1 MMRSLFSG
9 VAGLKTHQTRMDVIG
24 NNIANVNTTAYKS
37 QSMTFSDIFYQT
49 TQNASGASQN
59 RGGVNA
65 RQIGLGV
72 QTSAISTAIEQQG
85 ASQTT
90 NNPFD
95 IMISGDAFF
104 VVNNGNEQL
113 YTRDGTFY
121 VDGAGNLAMQSTG
134 YLVQGWQS
142 KQNEDGSWGVDVNGG
157 IGRLQIMNEANTYYP
172 PAATTDAV
180 MSGNIDM
187 NDTNVRS
194 AAGRVMTLEFYDD
207 RGYLYTAKF
216 AVKMMKNDDGT
227 PMTTATVE
235 DSQSSATDKKTNIY
249 DYLETDA
256 IDNLKDE
263 TEDIVKNKPL
273 YSITLMD
280 ILDSKNVSIDAEAFS
295 NVTFGSSSKWNV
307 KMTNKVE
314 PTTTASDFSSGSLQ
328 RLKTTAKD
336 LNDPNKNDAWAGI
349 GGQYFG
355 LSDAVI
361 DSYGKDATF
370 TYDAGTKTMTITS
383 NNKTSTFAFNPDTGA
398 LMEGSDLMIGFGDG
412 TVTNLESFKN
422 VAFDSST
429 ITNVNT
435 NGTSTFKATKG
446 AMDGETGTGRMVGEM
461 NGISVETDGKI
472 WASYSNGQTKLLG
485 QIASAEFANASG
497 LEKSGDNL
505 YKQTNNS
512 GEAAIQ
518 DISVDGG
525 RMNTGVLEMSN
536 VDLSNEFTTMITTQ
550 RGFQANSRI
559 ITVSDTLLE
568 ELTNLKR

>member
-37 QSMTFSDIFYQT
+37 QSMTFSDIMYQT
-49 TQNASGASQN
+49 TQNASGASE
-59 RGGVNA
+59 RTGGVNA

-72 QTSAISTAIEQQG
+72 QTSAISTAIDQQG

-95 IMISGDAFF
+95 IMISGSAFF
-104 VVNNGNEQL
+104 VVNNGTEQL

-134 YLVQGWQS
+134 YFVQGWNS
-142 KQNEDGSWGVDVNGG
+142 TDGQTIDINSG
-157 IGRLQIMNEANTYYP
+157 IGKLQIMNAANLTYP
-172 PAATTDAV
+172 PAATTQAV
-180 MSGNIDM
+180 MSGNVDS
-187 NDTNVRS
+187 NDSNVKS

-216 AVKMMKNDDGT
+216 SVKTMRNSSNQQ
-227 PMTTATVE
+227 MTTSDPEYPGT
-235 DSQSSATDKKTNIY
+235 TDDKY
-249 DYLETDA
+249 QP
-256 IDNLKDE
+256 
-263 TEDIVKNKPL
+263 V
-273 YSITLMD
+273 YSITLSD
-280 ILDSKNVSIDAEAFS
+280 ILDSNNESIGVTALSKVSFGNDGTWTKAFASGKDETSLTEAM
-295 NVTFGSSSKWNV
+295 TLAGKTLADFGGNLQDYKSSAL
-307 KMTNKVE
+307 E
-314 PTTTASDFSSGSLQ
+314 ADG
-328 RLKTTAKD
+328 KTTSK
-336 LNDPNKNDAWAGI
+336 LAGI
-349 GGQYFG
+349 LGEQFG

-370 TYDAGTKTMTITS
+370 TYDSATQSITITS
-383 NNKTSTFAFNPDTGA
+383 KAKTNILSFDPDTGA
-398 LMEGSDLMIGFGDG
+398 YTGADQLTLKFDNTAG
-412 TVTNLESFKN
+412 TQLESFKP
-422 VAFDSST
+422 VALDVST
-429 ITNVNT
+429 LTNVNT
-435 NGTSTFKATKG
+435 NGSSTFKATKG
-446 AMDGETGTGRMVGEM
+446 DLEGNNTGRMIGEM
-461 NGISVETDGKI
+461 NGISVEVSGKI
-472 WASYSNGQTKLLG
+472 WASYSNGQSKLLG

-505 YKQTNNS
+505 YKATNNS
-512 GEAAIQ
+512 GEATIQ
-518 DISVDGG
+518 DITTDGG

-536 VDLSNEFTTMITTQ
+536 VDLSQEFTTMITTQ